1 MQGFLLRRLGQVLV
15 TLFGVITLIFFVQRL
30 TGDPTFL
37 LVPETATQA
46 DIDALRHTLGLDRP
60 LFVQY
65 PRVRHQIPF
74 SPVFD
79 PSTLTKSST

>member
-65 PRVRHQIPF
+65 LSFLQQIAG
-74 SPVFD
+74 FD
-79 PSTLTKSST
+79 PSQQR